1 MTIKNNHKNK
11 LLINMKVGLESEL
24 KENNHITQI
33 ILIHKYLNNRM
44 KRILMIR
51 NLNNGVNLFLV
62 LIIIDETL
70 KE

>member
-1 MTIKNNHKNK
+1 MTIKNNLKNK

-70 KE
+70 K